1 MALVLAVLLHMIG
14 ENGVLT
20 ILYSVSSLHLFS
32 KNIKAR
38 VFFLSFFFLNFILF
52 FEKWVIC
59 VKYLLVTIYVV
70 IQSRRR

>member
-38 VFFLSFFFLNFILF
+38 VFFFKLFFILF
-52 FEKWVIC
+52 YFIF
-59 VKYLLVTIYVV
+59 
-70 IQSRRR
+70 